1 MSAEDLVAGS
11 AATGVE
17 TSHIGLTVTDLE
29 RSLGFYRDHLGLE
42 LVDRW
47 VADEPRVGETI
58 GAPGAELKVALL
70 RLPNTRAY
78 LELTEYASGGG
89 TAIDPLHG
97 NPGSCHVA
105 FYTDD
110 MDETWATLE
119 AAGSENQGD
128 GITPIVG
135 GVFDGG
141 KAIYCT
147 DPDGIR
153 VEFLEGPA
161 YLDGSARDPDAVP
174 KTARANETTHCGL
187 HVNDLDKALEF
198 WVDRLGF
205 EVAGRFVAEDPG
217 TRGVI
222 GEPEASL
229 NLAILRLPGTN
240 AYMEVIEYQNAPGRR
255 QVDPDT
261 RNVGTIHV
269 ALYVDDLDATWAA
282 LEEAGSDAISAGA
295 MDVPEGIY
303 AGGKVIYCTD
313 PEGFRVQL
321 VQSDSYMDGSSRTA
335 SNSEENA

>member
-1 MSAEDLVAGS
+1 MSAGSLVSGT
-11 AATGVE
+11 AASGVE
-17 TSHIGLTVTDLE
+17 TSHVGLTITDLE
-29 RSLGFYRDHLGLE
+29 RSLGFYRDLLGLE

-47 VADEPRVGETI
+47 TADEPRVGETI
-58 GAPGAELKVALL
+58 GSPGAELEVALL

-78 LELTEYASGGG
+78 LELAEYKRGGG
-89 TAIDPLHG
+89 APIDPLHG

-161 YLDGSARDPDAVP
+161 YLDGSGRDPDAVP

-187 HVNDLDKALEF
+187 HVTDLERSLEF

-205 EVAGRFVAEDPG
+205 EVAGKFVAEDPG

-222 GEPEASL
+222 GLPEASL

-240 AYMEVIEYQNAPGRR
+240 AFMEVIEYQNAPGRHE
-255 QVDPDT
+255 VDPDT
-261 RNVGTIHV
+261 RNPGTCHV
-269 ALYVDDLDATWAA
+269 ALYVEDLDATWAA
-282 LEEAGSDAISAGA
+282 LAAAGSEAVSGGIV
-295 MDVPEGIY
+295 DVPDGIY
-303 AGGKVIYCTD
+303 AGGRVIYCTD

-335 SNSEENA
+335 QNSEEDA